1 MSHWS
6 RTIVAVSGSVVV
18 HLFAFGFAVEWF
30 FPLEA
35 RAIEHDAPPP
45 PKENESVPLGIE
57 HSDAA
62 TLTFIGYEEY
72 REHLAR
78 LSEVE
83 QAEMQT
89 TPVVTPAPAPAPAPD
104 PEPEAEPEPEPEPEP
119 KPEPEPALE
128 REPAT
133 DPATEPPPPMPQTPP
148 AEPQPMPVAEKDSVA
163 TSTIEVPSAT
173 WRLGKPLA
181 AEGLDLKTFRP
192 QIPTLAAAAF
202 RPTAHPLAKIVFL
215 PDGRVDYATFLQGCG
230 DRDLDEYLL
239 DALHQWRATGRRID
253 SIEGDERVTIQLR
266 LLLN

>member
-18 HLFAFGFAVEWF
+18 HLFAFGFAVAWF
-30 FPLEA
+30 NPTEA
-35 RAIEHDAPPP
+35 RAIEHDAHPPP
-45 PKENESVPLGIE
+45 EEDELAPLGIE

-62 TLTFIGYEEY
+62 TVTFIGYEEY
-72 REHLAR
+72 HEHLAR

-89 TPVVTPAPAPAPAPD
+89 TPVVTPAPAPVPEPD
-104 PEPEAEPEPEPEPEP
+104 PEPE
-119 KPEPEPALE
+119 PEPEPALE

-133 DPATEPPPPMPQTPP
+133 EPSTEPSPPMPQTPP
-148 AEPQPMPVAEKDSVA
+148 TEPQPVPPSDRESVA

-181 AEGLDLKTFRP
+181 AEGLNLKTFRP

-215 PDGRVDYATFLQGCG
+215 PDGRVDYATFLQGSG

-239 DALHQWRATGRRID
+239 DSLHQWRATGRRID